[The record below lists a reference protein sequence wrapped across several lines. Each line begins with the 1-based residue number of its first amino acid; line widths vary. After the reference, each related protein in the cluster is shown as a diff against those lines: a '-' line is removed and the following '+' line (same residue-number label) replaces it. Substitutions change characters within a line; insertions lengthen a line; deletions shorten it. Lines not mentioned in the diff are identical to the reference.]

1 MVNSM
6 AKSVQPRGMHGIILH
21 PPHVHSV
28 LNSHDCSSLHSQ
40 IPVAALY
47 CLGALR
53 ALEDIRRGSRSV
65 GFLVLSGA
73 LGGGANCS
81 VSGIGA

>member
-1 MVNSM
+1 MANSM

-28 LNSHDCSSLHSQ
+28 LNSHDCSLLHSQ

-53 ALEDIRRGSRSV
+53 LLEDIRRGSRSL
-65 GFLVLSGA
+65 GFFMFSGTLGSGA
-73 LGGGANCS
+73 SCS